1 MTCQAGHGRE
11 LGPRDHQRL
20 TLALATVAA
29 ALIALATAAATA
41 GAVVRAAV
49 TIDGPSGNIVTLGGV
64 AMAPDGT
71 GGLVYVK
78 VDQGEPHVFVSQFVG
93 GQWQPP
99 QRVDTG
105 LPFDSSWPQIGAGDG
120 GRLVVV
126 WAQSFAKDP
135 LGVPLRRM
143 YSATLKP
150 GSSTFL
156 PQIAIDSNL
165 ANPPNASGDEGVSEL
180 FPSLSMDA
188 IGQAYLV
195 YRVVTNACD
204 TSCANPRQGT
214 IFRPGDAFADFRLAR
229 FNGETWSVLGAINRN
244 TAFSVRPGTVD
255 NSPQVTTDATGKGV
269 VAFQEPDNSGY
280 DRIWARRLFG
290 RSIGQILRASP
301 STYNGQPVNGDAD
314 AFSLAGTD
322 NGGALIAYRQ
332 QAPAAQLAAGPREF
346 ENELFPASAP
356 QSGQFVGARVID
368 QSAVDIGSPAAAM
381 NDLASFGA
389 AYTKNSAMQFASG
402 NSSGLHGMS
411 SLGAAAGIDR
421 PGLTI
426 GSDGFA
432 VSAWA
437 AADTFG
443 QPIVDVEQ
451 LPRAGH
457 PSRGQVAALAGG
469 PLNDLTLGGSGQGDA
484 LVAFRQGVAAGTQIA
499 ATVVQAPPPQVAVQ
513 APSNYVKPTKAVFT
527 WEPPPRALGTITYSP
542 VVDGVVRARGL
553 TRTSYRIDPRG
564 LQTGSYDVA
573 VIATDNAGQ
582 QTLSFHD
589 TLHVDASPQAAVSRK
604 GREVAI
610 RVSDGRPGHSPGLD
624 LRHTTV
630 RFGDG
635 SPAARMHGG
644 RRAKAAVTFRHR
656 FRHAGLFRIGVHAR
670 SRAGFSRTLELRV
683 RVS

>member
-1 MTCQAGHGRE
+1 
-11 LGPRDHQRL
+11 
-20 TLALATVAA
+20 
-29 ALIALATAAATA
+29 
-41 GAVVRAAV
+41 
-49 TIDGPSGNIVTLGGV
+49 
-64 AMAPDGT
+64 MAPDGT
-71 GGLVYVK
+71 GGLVYLK
-78 VDQGEPHVFVSQFVG
+78 VDQGEPHVFVSRFAG

-120 GRLVVV
+120 GRLVIV
-126 WAQSFAKDP
+126 WAQSYAKDP

-150 GSSTFL
+150 GASTFL
-156 PQIAIDSNL
+156 PQIAFDSNL
-165 ANPPNASGDEGVSEL
+165 ATPNATGDEAVSEL
-180 FPSLSMDA
+180 FPSLSMNA
-188 IGQAYLV
+188 VGQAYLV

-204 TSCANPRQGT
+204 SSCANPQQGT
-214 IFRPGDAFADFRLAR
+214 IFRPGDSFADFRLAR

-244 TAFSVRPGTVD
+244 TAFSVRPGTPD

-301 STYNGQPVNGDAD
+301 TPFNGQPVNGDAD
-314 AFSLAGTD
+314 AFDLAGTD

-332 QAPAAQLAAGPREF
+332 QAPPAQQAAGPRAF

-356 QSGQFVGARVID
+356 QAGQFAGARLVD
-368 QSAVDIGSPAAAM
+368 QSTTDLGSPAAAM

-389 AYTKNSAMQFASG
+389 AYSKSSALQFASG

-411 SLGAAAGIDR
+411 SLGAADGDDR

-426 GSDGFA
+426 GSDGFT
-432 VSAWA
+432 VSAWTVDA
-437 AADTFG
+437 GG
-443 QPIVDVEQ
+443 QPVVDVEQ
-451 LPRAGH
+451 VPQSAR
-457 PSRGQVAALAGG
+457 PSRAQVAAPAGG
-469 PLNDLTLGGSGQGDA
+469 TINDLTLSGSGQGDA
-484 LVAFRQGVAAGTQIA
+484 LIAFRQGVAGGTQIA
-499 ATVVQAPPPQVAVQ
+499 ASVVQAPPPQLVVQ

-527 WEPPPRALGTITYSP
+527 WEPPPRALGTVTYSP
-542 VVDGVVRARGL
+542 VVDGIVRARGL
-553 TRTSYRIDPRG
+553 HGTSYRIDPRG

-582 QTLSFHD
+582 QTLSLHD

-604 GREVAI
+604 GREVTV
-610 RVSDGRPGHSPGLD
+610 RVSDGRPGNTPGLD

-635 SPAARMHGG
+635 SRPMRMRGG
-644 RRAKAAVTFRHR
+644 HRAKAVVMFRHLFGR
-656 FRHAGLFRIGVHAR
+656 SGWFRIAVRAR
-670 SRAGFSRTLELRV
+670 DRAGFTRNLSIRV
-683 RVS
+683 RVP

>member
-1 MTCQAGHGRE
+1 MTCQAGHR
-11 LGPRDHQRL
+11 RARRRRAYYRL
-20 TLALATVAA
+20 TLALVAIAASSLALASAA
-29 ALIALATAAATA
+29 APT
-41 GAVVRAAV
+41 GAVVRSAV
-49 TIDGPSGNIVTLGGV
+49 TIDGPDGSIIRLGGV

-71 GGLVYVK
+71 GGLVYLK
-78 VDQGEPHVFVSQFVG
+78 VDQGEPHVFVSRFIG
-93 GQWQPP
+93 GQWHPP

-143 YSATLKP
+143 YSAALKP
-150 GSSTFL
+150 GSATFL
-156 PQIAIDSNL
+156 PQIAFDSNL

-180 FPSLSMDA
+180 FPSLSMNA

-204 TSCANPRQGT
+204 TSCANPQQGT

-290 RSIGQILRASP
+290 RSIGQIQRASP
-301 STYNGQPVNGDAD
+301 STLDGQPVNGDAD
-314 AFSLAGTD
+314 AFNLAGTD

-332 QAPAAQLAAGPREF
+332 QPPPAEQAAGPRLL

-356 QSGQFVGARVID
+356 QSGQFAGARMID
-368 QSAVDIGSPAAAM
+368 HSAADLGSPAAAM

-389 AYTKNSAMQFASG
+389 AFTKDSAVQLASG
-402 NSSGLHGMS
+402 NSSGLHGRS
-411 SLGAAAGIDR
+411 SLGAASGGAR

-426 GSDGFA
+426 GANGFT
-432 VSAWA
+432 VSAWTA
-437 AADTFG
+437 VGGG
-443 QPIVDVEQ
+443 QPVVDVEQ
-451 LPRAGH
+451 VPEGGRSGLA
-457 PSRGQVAALAGG
+457 SVAALAGG
-469 PLNDLTLGGSGQGDA
+469 TINDLTLSGSGQGDA
-484 LVAFRQGVAAGTQIA
+484 LVAFRQGVAGGTQIA
-499 ATVVQAPPPQVAVQ
+499 ATVVQAPPPQVVVQ
-513 APSNYVKPTKAVFT
+513 APSNYVKPTKAVFA
-527 WEPPPRALGTITYSP
+527 WEPPPRALGTVTYSP

-553 TRTSYRIDPRG
+553 KGTRYRIDPRG

-604 GREVAI
+604 GREVAV

-624 LRHTTV
+624 LRHTVV

-635 SPAARMHGG
+635 SPAARKHGV
-644 RRAKAAVTFRHR
+644 RRARAAVTFRHR
-656 FRHAGLFRIGVHAR
+656 FRHAGMFRIRVRAR
-670 SRAGFSRTLELRV
+670 SRAGFSRSLELRV
-683 RVS
+683 RVG